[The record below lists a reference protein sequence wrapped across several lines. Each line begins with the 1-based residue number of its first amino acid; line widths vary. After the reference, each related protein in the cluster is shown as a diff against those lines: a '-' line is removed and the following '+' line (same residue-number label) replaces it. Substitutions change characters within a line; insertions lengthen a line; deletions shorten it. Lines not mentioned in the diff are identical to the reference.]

1 MDISELSRL
10 ITPERISIVA
20 WVSSKEAV
28 EVVVVVVPLVPP
40 VIVSPD
46 VNVPE
51 GTVIVTEVESGFV
64 IIEAVA
70 PLVPP
75 VIVSP
80 DVNVPEGTVIV
91 TEVESGFVII
101 EAVAPLVPPVIV
113 SPMVK
118 LPLALTVSV
127 MVPTG
132 YSEMSLAKVWVNRF
146 IVHLLRPRFAQS
158 ASMRFRDLRA
168 VLAS

>member
-28 EVVVVVVPLVPP
+28 EVVVV
-40 VIVSPD
+40 
-46 VNVPE
+46 
-51 GTVIVTEVESGFV
+51 
-64 IIEAVA
+64 VA